1 MNGYLEMHSVRRV
14 RADICIGC
22 SQGGEIEVEDTV
34 CGSVNCDDR
43 MKVHQIA
50 AKRAKKIIPP
60 EAYLRGCPHP
70 ISALKRPA
78 DLAAISGRKAV
89 N

>member
-1 MNGYLEMHSVRRV
+1 MHSVRRV
-14 RADICIGC
+14 RANMCIGC

-34 CGSVNCDDR
+34 CGTVNCDDR

-50 AKRAKKIIPP
+50 AKRVKQIIPP
-60 EAYLRGCPHP
+60 EAYLQGCPRS
-70 ISALKRPA
+70 ISALMRPA
-78 DLAAISGRKAV
+78 NFAAISGRKAV